1 MSSCT
6 GGKNAVGSI
15 HKQTTGVLKYWA
27 ENAGKITKCPPNL
40 QYMIGESYPLE
51 LLSSIFPKK
60 PNKVSK
66 GNHELVVQAVK
77 NMKKLNS
84 TKDRLV
90 LFKRTMS
97 EIKLMRK
104 EDCAAIQPDLA
115 ARDYSSKSEEQ
126 IIDTTFVHTTCS
138 SYAEAQ
144 RKELEDTT
152 VAGFLLHDEGWCPS
166 GCIDNTPAVVNR
178 AGEKHTKYG
187 SIEYLAN
194 LQAAVKKSSKS
205 VKFVP
210 AVMTHRGEFG
220 GELLSLIEDW
230 TSCFR
235 VKQSKIFD
243 LNGKTLNTRVQEFR
257 NGIKDSLIRT
267 IADGVGFSLVS
278 AWLRSYAIFDKQKK

>member
-1 MSSCT
+1 MSEIKKKYLTAPCLGCMLFAFEFVCCLCLSCMLF
-6 GGKNAVGSI
+6 
-15 HKQTTGVLKYWA
+15 Q
-27 ENAGKITKCPPNL
+27 
-40 QYMIGESYPLE
+40 
-51 LLSSIFPKK
+51 
-60 PNKVSK
+60 
-66 GNHELVVQAVK
+66 
-77 NMKKLNS
+77 
-84 TKDRLV
+84 DRLV

-152 VAGFLLHDEGWCPS
+152 VAGFLLHDEWWCPS
-166 GCIDNTPAVVNR
+166 GCIDNTPAFVNR

-210 AVMTHRGEFG
+210 AVMTHRG
-220 GELLSLIEDW
+220 
-230 TSCFR
+230 
-235 VKQSKIFD
+235 
-243 LNGKTLNTRVQEFR
+243 
-257 NGIKDSLIRT
+257 
-267 IADGVGFSLVS
+267 
-278 AWLRSYAIFDKQKK
+278 